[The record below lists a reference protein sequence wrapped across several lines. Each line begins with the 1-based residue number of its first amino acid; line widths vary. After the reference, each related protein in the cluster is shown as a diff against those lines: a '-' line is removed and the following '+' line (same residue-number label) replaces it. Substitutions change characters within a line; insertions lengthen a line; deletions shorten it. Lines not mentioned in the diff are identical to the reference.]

1 MKKVSFFSLFFLL
14 GLSLSAQESYQFNVT
29 DFPYTDVHL
38 HSALKPFNSLDVC
51 SYSIWEPINH
61 NCEGKL
67 SKLFVSSSKEVPR
80 YSQCHFEG
88 LMRGNVGLG
97 FLSLTPLEKGMM
109 HVRLLN
115 EKKKGKGTMA
125 CVSGVEFDDM
135 PCRKEQINY
144 YEDLRANIAYVL
156 EGEGQN
162 YYMYGEPKQY
172 EVAQS
177 SEHLQ
182 SLLADEH
189 KLAIVLNIEGG
200 HSLGLS
206 LEENDISQTEEY
218 AELYLKNVD
227 RMKGVLP
234 LTEGGDDY
242 LEHPVLSMNINHFFW
257 NGLGGHARTFSGLQ
271 NFVFGGKKGVGEG
284 LTPLGEKVIKK
295 MLDQENGRRILVDV
309 KHMSLDARLW
319 YYNYLEELRAQG
331 DTVGIISSHSTVAG
345 CSIYDKAYS
354 RKDNK
359 AKNKNAYLNRWTISL
374 ADEDIRQIHQSK
386 GIVGIMLDKYR
397 LMGNKAKKAVGE
409 TVEGSAQRRKLYV
422 QVIMANVFA
431 TVKAVNEPSAWDILA
446 LGSDFDGMIAPFEC
460 YASSADMPVLAQ
472 DIYAFLSEPEAIFD
486 LFTKEEVEALMF
498 DLSPE
503 EILRKFMYENGRNFA
518 LRNLPKSQSEG

>member
-1 MKKVSFFSLFFLL
+1 MKKVSFLPFFLLL
-14 GLSLSAQESYQFNVT
+14 GLSLSAQKAASFSLL

-88 LMRGNVGLG
+88 LMQGNVGLG

-125 CVSGVEFDDM
+125 CVSGVELEDM
-135 PCRKEQINY
+135 PCRKAQINY
-144 YEDLRANIAYVL
+144 YEDLRANIEYVL
-156 EGEGQN
+156 AAEGQN
-162 YYMYGEPKQY
+162 YYMNAMPKQY
-172 EVAQS
+172 EVAKS
-177 SEHLQ
+177 REHLQ
-182 SLLADEH
+182 ELLADEH

-218 AELYLKNVD
+218 AQFYLKNVD

-234 LTEGGDDY
+234 LTEGKEDY
-242 LEHPVLSMNINHFFW
+242 LEQPILSMNINHFFW
-257 NGLGGHARTFSGLQ
+257 NGLSGHARTFSGLQ
-271 NFVFGGKKGVGEG
+271 TFVFGGKKGVGEG
-284 LTPLGEKVIKK
+284 LTPLGKKVIKK

-319 YYNYLEELRAQG
+319 YYSYLEELRAQG

-345 CSIYDKAYS
+345 CSIHDKAFK

-359 AKNKNAYLNRWTISL
+359 AKNKHAYLNRWTISL

-397 LMGNKAKKAVGE
+397 LMGNKAKKAVE
-409 TVEGSAQRRKLYV
+409 QTVEGSAQRRKLYV

-460 YASSADMPVLAQ
+460 YASSADMPLLAQ
-472 DIYAFLSEPEAIFD
+472 DLYAFLQEPEAIFD

-503 EILRKFMYENGRNFA
+503 EIIRKFMYENGRNFA
-518 LRNLPKSQSEG
+518 LRNLPSYSSEG